1 LDNKKLHIEPI
12 SPIYSETQHF
22 RQLWLWAIFTV
33 PTVVTI
39 LSLTL
44 SIINTPSNK
53 GIMISITLICSIFLS
68 LLAYLIFIASLD
80 TKITANG
87 VFIKF
92 RPFHR
97 KWILFPF
104 ENIKEAK
111 SHKYNPIRDYGG
123 WGIRYSTKGKAYN
136 VSGDMG
142 VLIKFS
148 DDTNLLI
155 GSQKHLDLASVISNH
170 LR

>member
-1 LDNKKLHIEPI
+1 
-12 SPIYSETQHF
+12 
-22 RQLWLWAIFTV
+22 
-33 PTVVTI
+33 
-39 LSLTL
+39 
-44 SIINTPSNK
+44 
-53 GIMISITLICSIFLS
+53 MISITLICSIFLS